1 MGFLRDYPRPLPGR
15 QRSRTPGGRRRGAG
29 AAVGRPGKGRRR
41 PPPRGPHPFMGP
53 GYKVGGPVP
62 EINDAAVAKYQHG
75 GMAPTVAPRFPSRP
89 SMQAPPP
96 SGPPPGMGRGFDP
109 TRYDWQRALAP
120 GIGARGR
127 ATPPALGPQKPRRRG
142 RGRGGRDV

>member
-62 EINDAAVAKYQHG
+62 ETNDSLAGKGYQG
-75 GMAPTVAPRFPSRP
+75 GGVLMPPSRP
-89 SMQAPPP
+89 SIQDFQGTVMG
-96 SGPPPGMGRGFDP
+96 GPPKRRP
-109 TRYDWQRALAP
+109 T
-120 GIGARGR
+120 
-127 ATPPALGPQKPRRRG
+127 LGPQPRRRRG